1 LEKSAYAILTFGKSS
16 KSLENTEANRTFRN
30 HPASLWH
37 KHAKESGPNYG
48 EFIALT
54 NKLFHPANANWEA
67 WRKWFDFVYQPSMM
81 FGLPKDITPASSLHY
96 AALTGLDNTVT
107 YLTDE
112 LIINVNHVDSFY
124 RTPLQAVAMAGNF
137 FSSQVSY
144 SRRVL
149 M

>member
-1 LEKSAYAILTFGKSS
+1 
-16 KSLENTEANRTFRN
+16 
-30 HPASLWH
+30 
-37 KHAKESGPNYG
+37 
-48 EFIALT
+48 
-54 NKLFHPANANWEA
+54 
-67 WRKWFDFVYQPSMM
+67 MM

-112 LIINVNHVDSFY
+112 LIINLNHVDSFC
-124 RTPLQAVAMAGNF
+124 RTPLQAVAMAENF